1 MKRLMTMLG
10 VAGLAVASFA
20 AVDDTLIS
28 FSTPGPD
35 KYADGS
41 DVLAGE
47 CYALVWS
54 ADGVFEG
61 IKADGTTVDPADK
74 VVLLAAVAKQGENGT
89 YCPPLLYQVDA
100 ELAATL
106 NKGVYAVY
114 LLDTRVTAADGAVA
128 VGGLDENGKL
138 KAVNSYGSVSG
149 DTKAAA
155 GAGAIAQANEAAL
168 AERLQTAM
176 VKGNKDYLESDLQEA
191 MEKYGDAVKII
202 EGPLMAG
209 MNKVGELFGSGKMFL
224 PQVVKTA
231 RTMKAAV
238 SILQPYIESSR
249 QAGSSAKAG
258 KILLATVKGD
268 VHDIGKNIVGLV
280 LACNN
285 YEVVDLGVMVP
296 AEEIVRQAKAHH
308 VDIIGLSG
316 LITPSL
322 EEMVNVAREL
332 QSQGLDIPLMIGGA
346 TTSELHTALK
356 ISPVYHAPILWMK
369 DASQNVSAAGRIMG
383 SDRADLIEELDEK
396 NRQLIASY
404 EQGQSK
410 AEPLSLEEA
419 RKRKFRRTEDEG
431 SDKIPRSE

>member
-74 VVLLAAVAKQGENGT
+74 VVLLAAVAKQGANGT

-100 ELAATL
+100 DLAATL
-106 NKGVYAVY
+106 ANGFYSVY

-155 GAGAIAQANEAAL
+155 AGSIAQAKT
-168 AERLQTAM
+168 TA
-176 VKGNKDYLESDLQEA
+176 
-191 MEKYGDAVKII
+191 
-202 EGPLMAG
+202 
-209 MNKVGELFGSGKMFL
+209 
-224 PQVVKTA
+224 
-231 RTMKAAV
+231 
-238 SILQPYIESSR
+238 
-249 QAGSSAKAG
+249 
-258 KILLATVKGD
+258 
-268 VHDIGKNIVGLV
+268 
-280 LACNN
+280 
-285 YEVVDLGVMVP
+285 
-296 AEEIVRQAKAHH
+296 
-308 VDIIGLSG
+308 
-316 LITPSL
+316 
-322 EEMVNVAREL
+322 
-332 QSQGLDIPLMIGGA
+332 IGGA
-346 TTSELHTALK
+346 AVATLVEVEAPVITAIKPNGTKITISTSGL
-356 ISPVYHAPILWMK
+356 SPV
-369 DASQNVSAAGRIMG
+369 
-383 SDRADLIEELDEK
+383 ADYKVVTGAKPGAVATELDAKADANGDFTFEK
-396 NRQLIASY
+396 PANGSFFKVI
-404 EQGQSK
+404 GV
-410 AEPLSLEEA
+410 
-419 RKRKFRRTEDEG
+419 RKF
-431 SDKIPRSE
+431 DK